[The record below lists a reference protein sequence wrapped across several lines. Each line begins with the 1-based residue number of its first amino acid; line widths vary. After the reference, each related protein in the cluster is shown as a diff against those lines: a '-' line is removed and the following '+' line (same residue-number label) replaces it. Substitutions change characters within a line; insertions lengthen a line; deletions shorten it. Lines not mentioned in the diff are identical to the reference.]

1 MSVIISN
8 SNQKLENTH
17 NYGIDLLRIL
27 SMLFVVILHILLH
40 GNALL
45 PQIST
50 FVSDYILWG
59 WEAIAFCAT
68 NIFAMISGYVSI
80 YSNFKISRWIRI
92 WLQVFF
98 YSVLISL
105 IMYLVKSPEIQISTL
120 IRAFFPVLSGQ
131 YWYFTSYTG
140 MFFLIPILNLCIK
153 KMPRTGLK
161 VALLLIVF
169 GAQFVFKSEFW
180 GINNGCS
187 TLWLCIMYV
196 LGGYIR
202 YYNVDKRIKIKKA
215 IILLIL
221 VYLAMIFS
229 RIIIHYVTI
238 YFFGRPLLV
247 GIFYNYLSF
256 PCIVSAALLLCIFSQ
271 IKIKKDSKIIQ
282 KLSSASFGVYLIHEH
297 PLMIPVFFENRFVW
311 FTGTWI
317 SLIVIPLIAL
327 CVYVICALIEL
338 FRIKLFE
345 KLKIT
350 SFFKCI
356 DYKFSCFIEK

>member
-131 YWYFTSYTG
+131 YWYFTLYTG

-153 KMPRTGLK
+153 KCL
-161 VALLLIVF
+161 ALV
-169 GAQFVFKSEFW
+169 
-180 GINNGCS
+180 
-187 TLWLCIMYV
+187 
-196 LGGYIR
+196 
-202 YYNVDKRIKIKKA
+202 
-215 IILLIL
+215 
-221 VYLAMIFS
+221 
-229 RIIIHYVTI
+229 
-238 YFFGRPLLV
+238 
-247 GIFYNYLSF
+247 
-256 PCIVSAALLLCIFSQ
+256 
-271 IKIKKDSKIIQ
+271 
-282 KLSSASFGVYLIHEH
+282 
-297 PLMIPVFFENRFVW
+297 
-311 FTGTWI
+311 
-317 SLIVIPLIAL
+317 
-327 CVYVICALIEL
+327 
-338 FRIKLFE
+338 
-345 KLKIT
+345 
-350 SFFKCI
+350 
-356 DYKFSCFIEK
+356 